1 MRRLAFLVA
10 ACLVVVPATRA
21 LAALHVP
28 FQPANPHNYS
38 HHPRRASA
46 IRLLVVHVTE
56 GTFASAVAWFQ
67 NPHAHVSAHFV
78 VSRDGAVTQ
87 MVPLSRVAWHAGNAW
102 VNAHSIGIENEGYTG
117 VDSTFTDAE
126 YRASAELSATVLR
139 RYLLPID
146 RRHLIGH
153 AEVPDPSH
161 PGLFGGY
168 AHHTDPG
175 RYWDWRRFLAY
186 TQSYAHGVT
195 PPPLP
200 FDVATAGVAFGTTVH
215 GAVPWG
221 AVTSG
226 KDADHVDF
234 LVDGKVRDTE
244 RASPYLYG
252 ATSWDTTHEP
262 NGRHVLTLRAVA
274 RDGSVA
280 RTSTV
285 VTVANPAIRITAV
298 SVYENQKLAGQVHVE
313 AAVRGT
319 PIRVEFLVDGVVR
332 DIEAAAPYIL
342 GGATGSWDTTKEAN
356 GPHTLF
362 VRAIGPNE
370 KPAATRT
377 IHVVVANP

>member
-161 PGLFGGY
+161 PGLSGGY

-200 FDVATAGVAFGTTVH
+200 F
-215 GAVPWG
+215 
-221 AVTSG
+221 
-226 KDADHVDF
+226 
-234 LVDGKVRDTE
+234 E
-244 RASPYLYG
+244 
-252 ATSWDTTHEP
+252 
-262 NGRHVLTLRAVA
+262 
-274 RDGSVA
+274 
-280 RTSTV
+280 
-285 VTVANPAIRITAV
+285 VANPAIRITAV
-298 SVYENQKLAGQVHVE
+298 SVYENQTLAGQVHVE